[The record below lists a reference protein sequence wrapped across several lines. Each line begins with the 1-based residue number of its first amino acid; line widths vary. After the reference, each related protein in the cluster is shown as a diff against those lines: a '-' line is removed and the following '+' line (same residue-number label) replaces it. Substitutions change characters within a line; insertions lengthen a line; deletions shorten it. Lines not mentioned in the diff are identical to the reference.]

1 MYRMSRAA
9 FERVVESALGELPV
23 EFAIGLEN
31 VAVVLE
37 EEPDPDALA
46 EMGLAVDEDG
56 DELFGL
62 YLGVPLTERGAAYS
76 GLPDRVTIY
85 RGPILRTCESRR
97 EVVSE
102 IKKTVIH
109 EIGHHFGLDED
120 DMPY

>member
-1 MYRMSRAA
+1 MSRTT
-9 FERVVESALGELPV
+9 FERVVESALDELPV
-23 EFAIGLEN
+23 EFAKRLEN
-31 VAVVLE
+31 VAVVIE
-37 EEPDPDALA
+37 EEPDPDVLA
-46 EMGLAVDEDG
+46 EMGLAADDDG

-85 RGPILRTCESRR
+85 RGPILRACESRR

>member
-1 MYRMSRAA
+1 MYRISRTA

-23 EFAIGLEN
+23 EFAIRLEN
-31 VAVVLE
+31 VAVVIE
-37 EEPDPDALA
+37 EEPDLDALA
-46 EMGLAVDEDG
+46 EMGLAADEDG

-62 YLGVPLTERGAAYS
+62 YLGVPLTERDAAYS

-85 RGPILRTCESRR
+85 RGPILRACESRR

-102 IKKTVIH
+102 IKKTVTH